1 MTIANCRSKSSSSYE
16 FKKDK
21 GETKKSSKP
30 SKASTKETMVTST
43 EELVRI
49 SGKPRMEEKKGSSL
63 RDVGR
68 KGPTLK
74 ELQDKKYPFPYS
86 DLSGMLDGLLENRI
100 IELPS
105 LKWPK
110 EAGRTIDLKYYR
122 HHRVI
127 NNPLEKCI
135 TLKERIMQLAEMEGS
150 YWTKMTLLGP
160 IIFLLKWNTP
170 FHHGSKA
177 LCNLTNSERL
187 MRLPPR
193 EKVHSP
199 FSLEAWSPSLF
210 P

>member
-1 MTIANCRSKSSSSYE
+1 MEMTIANCRSKSSSSYE

-105 LKWPK
+105 LK
-110 EAGRTIDLKYYR
+110 
-122 HHRVI
+122 
-127 NNPLEKCI
+127 
-135 TLKERIMQLAEMEGS
+135 
-150 YWTKMTLLGP
+150 
-160 IIFLLKWNTP
+160 
-170 FHHGSKA
+170 
-177 LCNLTNSERL
+177 
-187 MRLPPR
+187 
-193 EKVHSP
+193 
-199 FSLEAWSPSLF
+199 
-210 P
+210 